1 MQGLMIAIQPEDSV
15 DFDEIEG
22 YFTNST
28 VQTGEA
34 LAGESV
40 FGFNDFAI
48 FELCRLQEG

>member
-1 MQGLMIAIQPEDSV
+1 MIAIQPGDSI

-22 YFTNST
+22 YFTNAT